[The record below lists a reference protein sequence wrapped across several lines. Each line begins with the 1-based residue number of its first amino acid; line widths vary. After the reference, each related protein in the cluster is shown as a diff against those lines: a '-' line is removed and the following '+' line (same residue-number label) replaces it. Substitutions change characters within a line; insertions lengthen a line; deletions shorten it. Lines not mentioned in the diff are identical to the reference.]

1 MIYTCGIVE
10 DEPLAEKMLRKY
22 IDRVSFLELVWT
34 CTYAKEAVDLMQ
46 QQQAD
51 MLFLDLQEVPIT
63 PNSSF
68 LYLIN
73 HYDHVI
79 VTSPYPM
86 EAIGIELSP
95 LAFLN
100 KPIAFEHFLDA
111 IERFLASLGS

>member
-22 IDRVSFLELVWT
+22 IDRVSFLEVLWT

-46 QQQAD
+46 QQPAD
-51 MLFLDLQEVPIT
+51 ILFLALQEVPIAA
-63 PNSSF
+63 NSSF
-68 LYLIN
+68 LYLVKQ
-73 HYDHVI
+73 YDQVI
-79 VTSPYPM
+79 ITSPYPL
-86 EAIGIELSP
+86 EAVGLELSP